1 MGSEK
6 GEALTS
12 ECWLSC
18 ALLGL
23 PGEKEMYMSY
33 TMNRVIQNVDFETVD
48 ERTRKAL
55 ADQGF
60 GVLTEIDVKMTM
72 KKKLDKDM
80 PAYRIL
86 GACNP
91 AMAWEAI
98 GVEPRVGAMLP
109 CNVILRETPEGVE
122 VSAVDPVLSMT
133 AIDNEQLKHI
143 AGEVRDRLSEIIKAV

>member
-1 MGSEK
+1 
-6 GEALTS
+6 
-12 ECWLSC
+12 
-18 ALLGL
+18 
-23 PGEKEMYMSY
+23 MSY

-60 GVLTEIDVKMTM
+60 GVLTEIDVKATM

-91 AMAWEAI
+91 PFAYRSLNAEAAI
-98 GVEPRVGAMLP
+98 GTMLP
-109 CNVILRETPEGVE
+109 CNVVVQEKNADSIE
-122 VSAVDPVLSMT
+122 VDIINPLAAMQAVDNDEMK
-133 AIDNEQLKHI
+133 AI
-143 AGEVRDRLSEIIKAV
+143 AGEIHSKLEKAINSLAV